1 VRSDETIS
9 YLNFRFHFINFIHLY
24 SFFLTIFL
32 LQSCNSSAK
41 QSTNVVVHETIILVK
56 EYQYNNPT
64 TIPQFFQALILN
76 HWKDYH
82 QKDSTSFIEFC
93 QTFQLSNKDTLIK
106 QNFYTLQLLHDL
118 FTCQNANNC
127 SQSKVLDMPYFWH
140 WVPNNP
146 RHSIY
151 FVKSNTLLKDTKPP
165 IRFSKYNSFADIDR
179 TPYLFLTDLLSEYPQ
194 YYNNDCDTFSSFGW
208 CSEREMAFVALLK
221 ILGFEGKV
229 VAQNNHSWSEFYVNF
244 TNLESKMI
252 HFKVI
257 VDNTFDDLQWQQ
269 IKENEVYVWKN
280 EFGKSTLA
288 KWYNLKATS
297 SQEINLISNHQVPNA
312 AKQRIEKKLV
322 KYLESHAE

>member
-1 VRSDETIS
+1 M
-9 YLNFRFHFINFIHLY
+9 F
-24 SFFLTIFL
+24 
-32 LQSCNSSAK
+32 QSCYSSTSSSSK
-41 QSTNVVVHETIILVK
+41 VITVNQTYYIK
-56 EYQYNNPT
+56 EYKYLSSI

-106 QNFYTLQLLHDL
+106 QNFYTFQLLHDL

-127 SQSKVLDMPYFWH
+127 AQAKVLDMPYFWH

-151 FVKSNTLLKDTKPP
+151 FVKSNTLLKNTKPP
-165 IRFSKYNSFADIDR
+165 IPFSKYNSFADIDR

-194 YYNNDCDTFSSFGW
+194 YTTNDCDTFSSFGW

-221 ILGFEGKV
+221 TLGFEGKV

-244 TNLESKMI
+244 TNIESKKI
-252 HFKVI
+252 HFKVK
-257 VDNTFDDLQWQQ
+257 VDNTFDDIQWQQ
-269 IKENEVYVWKN
+269 IKENEVYVWRN

-288 KWYNLKATS
+288 KWYNQRATS
-297 SQEINLISNHQVPNA
+297 SQEINQISHHQIPNA
-312 AKQRIEKKLV
+312 AKQRIEKKLI
-322 KYLESHAE
+322 KYLESNIKTDAE